1 MKMTPEEFIAYVR
14 GIVDSE
20 KQRMVYESNRLDR
33 DLSQLISSES
43 KLPRMRDAPPPP
55 EAELHGPLKLIE
67 TALKEL

>member
-20 KQRMVYESNRLDR
+20 KQRMEHESNRLGR

-43 KLPRMRDAPPPP
+43 KLPRMRDVPPPP
-55 EAELHGPLKLIE
+55 KLELHGPLKLIE
-67 TALKEL
+67 DALKEL

>member
-1 MKMTPEEFIAYVR
+1 MKMTPDEFIAYVR

-43 KLPRMRDAPPPP
+43 KLPRMRDVPPPP
-55 EAELHGPLKLIE
+55 KLELHGPLKLIE